1 VRELDAAQDDLERAG
16 WVVYSQPDEIEPDGL
31 PNARGIPTSTLQG
44 NIWYHLGLARYVAGD
59 FKGALAAY
67 RRDLELA
74 KNPDS
79 KVASSYWLY
88 LTLLRLG
95 MVEEAAKVLEPI
107 TADMDVI
114 ENQTYHQLLLAFKGG
129 QGHETL
135 LAEAAA
141 GGGAASLD
149 FATTGYG
156 VGASYLAAGRE
167 SEAFA
172 MFRRI
177 IDGGNWPSF
186 GYLAAEAELARVG
199 RP

>member
-1 VRELDAAQDDLERAG
+1 
-16 WVVYSQPDEIEPDGL
+16 
-31 PNARGIPTSTLQG
+31 
-44 NIWYHLGLARYVAGD
+44 
-59 FKGALAAY
+59 
-67 RRDLELA
+67 
-74 KNPDS
+74 
-79 KVASSYWLY
+79 
-88 LTLLRLG
+88 